1 MEVPTNNTDGYIL
14 FAQKTLAVKNIFI
27 INKSL
32 LARCLPF
39 SGENQTRGD
48 IKQ

>member
-1 MEVPTNNTDGYIL
+1 MKWKDGYIL
-14 FAQKTLAVKNIFI
+14 FAQITLAVKNIFI
-27 INKSL
+27 INKSS